1 LKNQKKLGGILK
13 TCNLLVYIIDISN
26 FAKACKNRTEQEV
39 YKILDKFYILVESEI
54 GKADGRVVKFMG
66 DSALIIFELDNEAI
80 AKQAIKDLIEKS
92 NELWQEF
99 NIDSKLKTKSD
110 ICNLVCGEMG
120 LNKRFDVV
128 GNDLNK
134 LFMKDW
140 E

>member
-1 LKNQKKLGGILK
+1 LK

-39 YKILDKFYILVESEI
+39 YKILNKFYILVESEI

-120 LNKRFDVV
+120 LNKRFDAIA
-128 GNDLNK
+128 LT
-134 LFMKDW
+134 
-140 E
+140 